1 MMKKFYSKPSMKV
14 VKLHRSNL
22 ILCTSQI
29 NSVSTN
35 LGDDSFKWG
44 GAGNEEAR

>member
-1 MMKKFYSKPSMKV
+1 MKKFYSKPSVMV

-29 NSVSTN
+29 NGVYTN
-35 LGDDSFKWG
+35 LGADSFEWG
-44 GAGNEEAR
+44 GAGDENAR

>member
-1 MMKKFYSKPSMKV
+1 MKKFYSKPSVMV

-29 NSVSTN
+29 NSVYTN
-35 LGDDSFKWG
+35 LGADSFEWG
-44 GAGNEEAR
+44 SAGDENAR

>member
-1 MMKKFYSKPSMKV
+1 MKKFYSKPSVMV

-29 NSVSTN
+29 NSVYTN
-35 LGDDSFKWG
+35 LGADSVEWG
-44 GAGNEEAR
+44 GAGDENAR